1 VQITARKAQKVYMRP
16 ASATVVASRM
26 AKLRMRAMLR

>member
-1 VQITARKAQKVYMRP
+1 MPARRAQKVYISP
-16 ASATVVASRM
+16 AWATVVASRM